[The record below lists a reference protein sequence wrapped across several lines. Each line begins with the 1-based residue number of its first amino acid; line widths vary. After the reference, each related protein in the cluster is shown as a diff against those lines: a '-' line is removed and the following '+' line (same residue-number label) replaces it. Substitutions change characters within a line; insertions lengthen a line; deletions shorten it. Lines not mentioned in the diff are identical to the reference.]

1 MILTQRRRDAEVV
14 GRGFALRTD
23 LKMKNVQVFIAGGQP
38 PGPPIRHA
46 LPRSGLKN
54 TLRTLRLS
62 VSALKTK

>member
-38 PGPPIRHA
+38 PSPQYDMLCREA
-46 LPRSGLKN
+46 
-54 TLRTLRLS
+54 
-62 VSALKTK
+62 ALKTLCALCDSASLR